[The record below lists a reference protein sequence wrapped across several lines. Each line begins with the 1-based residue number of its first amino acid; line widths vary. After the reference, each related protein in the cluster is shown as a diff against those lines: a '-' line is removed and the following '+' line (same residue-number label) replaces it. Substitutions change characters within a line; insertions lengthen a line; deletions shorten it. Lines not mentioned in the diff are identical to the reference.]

1 MIRFALTCGEGHSF
15 DAWFSSGDSY
25 DEQIEAEAIRCP
37 ACGSAEVRKAPMAP
51 AVLRGQGRDG
61 SDAPSV
67 PEAPNAPEAPKVPAA
82 QEGKQSFAFLKGLRE
97 HLKAN
102 ADDVGEKFT
111 EEARKIHYGE
121 SKERNIY
128 GEATLEEAKS
138 LNDEGIPALPLPKLP
153 EEHN

>member
-1 MIRFALTCGEGHSF
+1 MIRFALTCDEGHSF

-51 AVLRGQGRDG
+51 AVLRGRGKT
-61 SDAPSV
+61 APKS
-67 PEAPNAPEAPKVPAA
+67 PEAPADTE
-82 QEGKQSFAFLKGLRE
+82 QKQTFAVLKGLRE

-102 ADDVGEKFT
+102 AEDLGQNFP

-121 SKERNIY
+121 ADERNIY
-128 GEATLEEAKS
+128 GEATQDEAKA
-138 LNDEGIPALPLPKLP
+138 LNEEGIPALPLPPLP
-153 EEHN
+153 EERN